1 MRTFADSLTSGSYR
15 RLLEFAA
22 AYYDVKTF
30 PPGET
35 RRALERVYNKK
46 SGGGKNSGG
55 YNSAAGGD
63 DTREKKR
70 RKKEKGSGR

>member
-1 MRTFADSLTSGSYR
+1 MVSLSGPYR

-46 SGGGKNSGG
+46 SGGAGGKNSGG